1 MAITPSNGVK
11 IATGTTGI
19 SQWGSNTYIAVGSLD
34 AVIVEIDPNAAVTG
48 LTGMGTPNQQ
58 TLVLQIFVDG
68 SGDTYL
74 SGTFGG
80 TLSSGGWTATA
91 TYGGNDIFV
100 AKSAVNQANSWAAVA
115 GTSSTDEPQG
125 MAVTSNGGVAFGGLI
140 TSTFYAGSKSLS
152 NQNYDGFA
160 VGLSPNGAV
169 DWIERIGGT
178 GYDIVFS
185 VASNN
190 SDYIGLAGAFTG
202 SMTHKGTQVTSGGNY
217 DVFSWIFDPSSLKD
231 TDGDGVLDSAPDNC
245 PTVPNSNQ
253 ANTDGDSQGDACDSD
268 DDNDGLTDNFPDN
281 CPRGGEFNWTSSR
294 DFNDPASS
302 TDWIMMDVK
311 MIQQKILMMIMME
324 LRME

>member
-1 MAITPSNGVK
+1 
-11 IATGTTGI
+11 
-19 SQWGSNTYIAVGSLD
+19 
-34 AVIVEIDPNAAVTG
+34 
-48 LTGMGTPNQQ
+48 
-58 TLVLQIFVDG
+58 
-68 SGDTYL
+68 
-74 SGTFGG
+74 
-80 TLSSGGWTATA
+80 
-91 TYGGNDIFV
+91 
-100 AKSAVNQANSWAAVA
+100 
-115 GTSSTDEPQG
+115 

-178 GYDIVFS
+178 GYDVVFS
-185 VASNN
+185 MASNN

-217 DVFSWIFDPSSLKD
+217 DVFSWVFDPSSLKD

-268 DDNDGLTDNFPDN
+268 DDNDGLTDSFPDN

-302 TDWIMMDVK
+302 TDWDNDGCKDDSTEDTDDDNDGIADGVDSCPRTSYSPPRPSWVSDSTTD
-311 MIQQKILMMIMME
+311 IDGDGCRDSDEDTDDDGDGFEDAADDCPTVIGTST
-324 LRME
+324 